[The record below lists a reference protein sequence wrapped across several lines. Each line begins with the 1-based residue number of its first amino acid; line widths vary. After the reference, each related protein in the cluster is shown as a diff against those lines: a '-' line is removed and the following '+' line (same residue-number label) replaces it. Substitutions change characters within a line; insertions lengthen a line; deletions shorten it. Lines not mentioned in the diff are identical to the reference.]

1 MLSELAEDRIHLGV
15 VNPGRPR
22 RRLEQIVGPGKQ
34 VPIDEPLR
42 SQQGYKV
49 GQTSL
54 EGALHLQILHHQ
66 HGDKSR
72 PYLRR
77 DDVSRCAHEGPAES
91 APAA

>member
-1 MLSELAEDRIHLGV
+1 MRSELAGDRIHLGV

-22 RRLEQIVGPGKQ
+22 RRLEQIVEPGKQ
-34 VPIDEPLR
+34 VPIDEQLR

-66 HGDKSR
+66 HGEENR

-77 DDVSRCAHEGPAES
+77 NRVSRGAHEGPAEF